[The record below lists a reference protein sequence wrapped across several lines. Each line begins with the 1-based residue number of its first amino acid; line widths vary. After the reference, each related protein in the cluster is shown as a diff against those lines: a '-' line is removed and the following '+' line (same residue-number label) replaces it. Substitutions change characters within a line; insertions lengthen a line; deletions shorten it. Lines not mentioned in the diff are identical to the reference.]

1 MPFTKTL
8 HFLMDYGALKLNSNT
23 LILAEADTQNIAK
36 QSQVTAQK
44 VASYF
49 NDGWSEIINHQSHIY
64 NATVSASLL
73 LATIF
78 VCFWAVPWV
87 KTAVQ
92 EGYSTKTIDELLPPL
107 IVIFALAVN
116 QGVLPATVGLV
127 MRNTT
132 NYIDAQIL
140 QETFNGIKVE
150 EAIRKVNM
158 NEAHRQMLWEKY
170 DQCRQLSKSDKNE
183 QGVGLQDACIEE
195 AIREVNKEF
204 EKFQE
209 GEEGLKFDGNI
220 GAMVTKAVKA
230 FNSEIE
236 NLIRIFLAAFQ
247 AAFVLL
253 IEIVA
258 ILNVYIS
265 PLFFALSLLP
275 GQIRLIHAWFAGWLS
290 LGLMK
295 VSFTII
301 VGISATAVAKNNSD
315 SLLWL
320 PILQAIF
327 SPILAVAIAAG
338 GGIAL
343 FNGLGSIGSG
353 GIRAVMKSG
362 MSRRR
367 Q

>member
-8 HFLMDYGALKLNSNT
+8 RFLMDYGALKLNSNA
-23 LILAEADTQNIAK
+23 LILAEADTKNIAK

-87 KTAVQ
+87 KTAAQ

-158 NEAHRQMLWEKY
+158 GQAHRQMLWEKY
-170 DQCRQLSKSDKNE
+170 DQCRQLSNTEKND
-183 QGVGLQDACIEE
+183 QGVGLQDACIEK
-195 AIREVNKEF
+195 AIKDVNKEF
-204 EKFQE
+204 ENFQE
-209 GEEGLKFDGNI
+209 VEE
-220 GAMVTKAVKA
+220 
-230 FNSEIE
+230 
-236 NLIRIFLAAFQ
+236 
-247 AAFVLL
+247 VL
-253 IEIVA
+253 
-258 ILNVYIS
+258 
-265 PLFFALSLLP
+265 
-275 GQIRLIHAWFAGWLS
+275 
-290 LGLMK
+290 
-295 VSFTII
+295 
-301 VGISATAVAKNNSD
+301 
-315 SLLWL
+315 
-320 PILQAIF
+320 
-327 SPILAVAIAAG
+327 
-338 GGIAL
+338 
-343 FNGLGSIGSG
+343 
-353 GIRAVMKSG
+353 
-362 MSRRR
+362 
-367 Q
+367 